1 MSQTVKQEKK
11 EITVSM
17 IEKTVCEYFHVPIEL
32 VRSRSRK
39 ADVAQARQMIMYFAK
54 RYTDQSL
61 SAIGELLG
69 GRSHATVLH
78 SCKVVED
85 LSLIHISLPPHRLQ
99 CKQGDGYGRL

>member
-1 MSQTVKQEKK
+1 
-11 EITVSM
+11 M

-39 ADVAQARQMIMYFAK
+39 ADVAQARQLIMYFAK

-85 LSLIHISLPPHRLQ
+85 QAEVSTAFRSDLNAIESLI
-99 CKQGDGYGRL
+99 K

>member
-1 MSQTVKQEKK
+1 
-11 EITVSM
+11 
-17 IEKTVCEYFHVPIEL
+17 
-32 VRSRSRK
+32 
-39 ADVAQARQMIMYFAK
+39 MYFAK

-85 LSLIHISLPPHRLQ
+85 QAEVSTAYRSDLTAIESLI
-99 CKQGDGYGRL
+99 K